1 MKARELMTADPFTV
15 TATDSVFRAAEL
27 MRNVGVGSLPVVLGP
42 EDSTLVGIITDR
54 DIVTRCVSQR
64 HYALCE
70 VGTHMTSPKLET
82 VGPDADVREV
92 IRRMERARVR
102 RLPVVDQ
109 QGMLLGIVTQAD
121 LATKLGPTD
130 PAAIEEVLERISE
143 PTSLAPQ

>member
-1 MKARELMTADPFTV
+1 MKARELMTPDPFTV

-42 EDSTLVGIITDR
+42 EDCTLVGIITDR

-82 VGPDADVREV
+82 AHPDDSAEDVVRK
-92 IRRMERARVR
+92 MEHGRVR
-102 RLPVVDQ
+102 RVPVVDDE
-109 QGMLLGIVTQAD
+109 GLLVGIITEAD
-121 LATKLGPTD
+121 LVTKFGPGH
-130 PAAIEEVLERISE
+130 PEVIEEVLGRISQ
-143 PTSLAPQ
+143 PAHK

>member
-1 MKARELMTADPFTV
+1 MKARDLMTPDPFTV

-70 VGTHMTSPKLET
+70 VGTHMTSPTLET
-82 VGPDADVREV
+82 VHPDADVKEV
-92 IRRMERARVR
+92 IRKMEHGQVR
-102 RLPVVDQ
+102 RIPVVDDK
-109 QGMLLGIVTQAD
+109 GMLLGIITQAD
-121 LATKLGPTD
+121 LATKLGPSN

-143 PTSLAPQ
+143 PTHH